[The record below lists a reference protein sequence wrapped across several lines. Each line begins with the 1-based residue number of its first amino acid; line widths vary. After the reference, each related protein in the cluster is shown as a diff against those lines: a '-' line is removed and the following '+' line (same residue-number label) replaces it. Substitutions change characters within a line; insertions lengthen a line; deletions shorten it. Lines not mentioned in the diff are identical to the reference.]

1 MAAVTQRIGS
11 YLGGVSKQSDDKM
24 LPGQVRECYNG
35 FPDATYGLTKRP
47 GFKHIVNLGTGTTY
61 DDGKWFYIKRDDDE
75 EYVGVIK
82 GSNINIW
89 NALSGNTC
97 SVTYGTG
104 AQAYLTGAKTDY
116 KIITVQDTSIIING
130 SVSVAEQTAPTFNY
144 KRVASVEVQYVV
156 VSSSVDYTIEI
167 IINGTSQTATYST
180 SASSDVNTI
189 LTNLESDI
197 NGMTGTGFDDL
208 TVTRL
213 ASSLEITS
221 TVDMDIHA
229 EGGIDNKGLTVAE
242 DEVASIS
249 ELPVKS
255 VQGRKIK
262 VVNTSSS
269 ADSYWAEFKAH
280 NTTYN
285 ADGTVNVAGSGEGYW
300 EETVDPGVSPGLDNS
315 TMPHELI
322 NTAVDTFVFQKVT
335 YEDRLVGDDDTN
347 PQPSFLN
354 EKITAGF
361 FHNNRL
367 GFLSRDNVIMSQ
379 SGDFFNFYFKSAQT
393 TIESDPIDLSC
404 SSIKPTALHA
414 ALPTAQG
421 VVLFSENQQFLM
433 FADAGVLTPSLT
445 TIRALSNYE
454 VDRTIEPVDAGTN
467 LNFITKTPGYSRV
480 FSMVTRGQQENPQ
493 VLDLSR
499 IVKEWISPDVDQ
511 MISSPQ
517 NSMVAMA
524 SQSSNEVFIF
534 RFYNDGKEN
543 LMEAWVSWLMA
554 GTVQFIAA
562 NSDDLYSVTKQ
573 GNQFVL
579 SKAALSQSPEQA
591 IIVNNDGQKVNPS
604 VDLYATASSVV
615 YDSATKVSK
624 CYLPYNDVSS
634 LTPIIVI
641 KGNTSSGS
649 FVESG
654 FTVTPER
661 GSDGTG
667 PFFSVANKDLSG
679 VASDVIVG
687 FKYNFDVE
695 LPRTYFRPETK
706 IADFTA
712 NLTIA
717 RMKFAIG
724 LSGMMS
730 FKLQQTGRL
739 PYELE
744 FTGEETVTITG
755 NGTSGAINR
764 VNVPTTT
771 SGSGTGMTVDL
782 TASGGVVTA
791 ITINEQGSGYTDN
804 DVITISAADAGT
816 GTDVTGTY
824 TGLKTFKFNK
834 RDLDYVDRSD
844 VKVTVNG
851 VNETGFSFTN
861 DTTIV
866 FSSAPANNAK
876 IKFFIK
882 DWFSVQPTLEANTY
896 LANDV
901 PLDNENVFTIPIHQR
916 TENFRLKMFNNSPFP
931 VAVNAMM
938 WEGNYTPR
946 FYRRV

>member
-1 MAAVTQRIGS
+1 MVAVTQRIGS
-11 YLGGVSKQSDDKM
+11 YLGGVSKQSDNKM

-82 GSNINIW
+82 GNTISLW
-89 NALSGNTC
+89 NAVSGNPCT
-97 SVTYGTG
+97 VTYATG
-104 AQAYLTGAKTDY
+104 AQSYLNGVKTNY
-116 KIITVQDTSIIING
+116 KIITVQDTSIVIN
-130 SVSVAEQTAPTFNY
+130 SNFTVTAQTAPTFNAH
-144 KRVASVEVQYVV
+144 RVASIEVQYVT
-156 VSSSVDYTIEI
+156 SSTTYTVDIKISGVT
-167 IINGTSQTATYST
+167 QTATYTTPS
-180 SASSDVNTI
+180 SADVDTI
-189 LTNLESDI
+189 LTDLESDI
-197 NGMTGTGFDDL
+197 NAMTGNHAQL

-213 ASSLEITS
+213 ANSLEIVS
-221 TVDMDIHA
+221 TIDMDIHA
-229 EGGIDNKGLTVAE
+229 KGGLDNKGLTAVE
-242 DEVASIS
+242 DEVGSIS
-249 ELPVKS
+249 ELPIKS
-255 VQGRKIK
+255 VQDRKIK
-262 VVNTSSS
+262 VVNTNSS
-269 ADSYWAEFKAH
+269 ADTYWVKFVAH
-280 NTTYN
+280 
-285 ADGTVNVAGSGEGYW
+285 DGVSGEGYW
-300 EETVDPGVSPGLDNS
+300 EETRNPGVSPGLNNS
-315 TMPHELI
+315 TLPHELI
-322 NTAVDTFVFQKVT
+322 NTAVDTFTFKQIT

-347 PQPSFLN
+347 SHPSFIN

-367 GFLSRDNVIMSQ
+367 GFLSKDNVIMSQ

-393 TIESDPIDLSC
+393 TIESDPIDISC

-421 VVLFSENQQFLM
+421 VVLFSENQQFVM
-433 FADAGVLTPSLT
+433 FADAGVLTPALA

-454 VDRTIEPVDAGTN
+454 MDRKIEPVDAGTN
-467 LNFITKTPGYSRV
+467 LNFVTKTPGYSRV
-480 FSMVTRGQQENPQ
+480 FSMVTRGRQENPQ

-499 IVKEWISPDVDQ
+499 VVKEWISPDIDQ

-517 NSMVAMA
+517 NSMIAMA
-524 SQSSNEVFIF
+524 GQSLNEVFLF
-534 RFYNDGKEN
+534 RYYNDGKEN
-543 LMEAWVSWLMA
+543 LMEAWTSWLMP
-554 GTVQFIAA
+554 GTVQFIET
-562 NSDDLYSVTKQ
+562 NSDDMYAVTKQ

-591 IIVNNDGQKVNPS
+591 IIVNNQGQKVNPS

-615 YDSATKVSK
+615 YDSTTEISK
-624 CYLPYNDVSS
+624 CYLPYNDVTT
-634 LTPIIVI
+634 LTPVIVI

-667 PFFSVANKDLSG
+667 PFFSVAKKDLSS

-687 FKYNFDVE
+687 FKYNLDVE
-695 LPRTYFRPETK
+695 LPRTYYRPDPKVT
-706 IADFTA
+706 DFTA

-717 RMKFAIG
+717 RMKFAVG

-739 PYELE
+739 PFELE
-744 FTGEETVTITG
+744 FTGDG
-755 NGTSGAINR
+755 S
-764 VNVPTTT
+764 TTT
-771 SGSGTGMTVDL
+771 
-782 TASGGVVTA
+782 
-791 ITINEQGSGYTDN
+791 YT
-804 DVITISAADAGT
+804 
-816 GTDVTGTY
+816 
-824 TGLKTFKFNK
+824 FNK

-844 VKVTVNG
+844 VSVTVNG
-851 VNETGFSFTN
+851 VNQTGFSFSN
-861 DTTIV
+861 DTTVV

-882 DWFSVQPTLEANTY
+882 DWFSVQPTIEANTY

-931 VAVNAMM
+931 VAINAMM
-938 WEGNYTPR
+938 WEGQYTPR
-946 FYRRV
+946 FYRRA

>member
-1 MAAVTQRIGS
+1 MAAVTQRINS

-89 NALSGNTC
+89 NAITGNVCT
-97 SVTYGTG
+97 VTYGTG
-104 AQAYLTGAKTDY
+104 AQAYLSGPKTNY
-116 KIITVQDTSIIING
+116 KIITVQDTSIIINSG
-130 SVSVAEQTAPTFNY
+130 VTVGTQTAPTFNPH
-144 KRVASVEVQYVV
+144 RVASVEVQYVT
-156 VSSSVDYTIEI
+156 SSTTYTVEITINSVT
-167 IINGTSQTATYST
+167 QTATYTTPS
-180 SASSDVNTI
+180 SADVTTI
-189 LTNLESDI
+189 LTDLEADI
-197 NGMTGTGFDDL
+197 NAMTGDHAQL

-213 ASSLEITS
+213 SNSLEIVS
-221 TVDMDIHA
+221 TLEMDVHA
-229 EGGIDNKGLTVAE
+229 EGGLDNKGMTVVE
-242 DEVASIS
+242 DEVASVGG
-249 ELPVKS
+249 LPIKS
-255 VQGRKIK
+255 VHGRTIKI
-262 VVNTSSS
+262 VNTDSD
-269 ADSYWAEFKAH
+269 ADTYWAQFVAH
-280 NTTYN
+280 
-285 ADGTVNVAGSGEGYW
+285 DGVSGEGYW
-300 EETVDPGVSPGLDNS
+300 EETRDPGVSPGLDN
-315 TMPHELI
+315 TTLPHELI
-322 NTAVDTFVFQKVT
+322 NTAVDTFIFQKIT
-335 YEDRLVGDDDTN
+335 YEDRLVGDDETN
-347 PQPSFLN
+347 PHPSF
-354 EKITAGF
+354 EGETITAGF

-367 GFLSRDNVIMSQ
+367 GFLSKDNVIMSQ
-379 SGDFFNFYFKSAQT
+379 SGDFYNFYYKSAQT
-393 TIESDPIDLSC
+393 AIESDPIDLSC
-404 SSIKPTALHA
+404 SSTKPTALHA

-421 VVLFSENQQFLM
+421 VILFSENQQFVL
-433 FADAGVLTPSLT
+433 FADAGVLTPSLA

-454 VDRTIEPVDAGTN
+454 MDRNIEPVDVGTN

-499 IVKEWISPDVDQ
+499 VVKEWISPNIDQ
-511 MISSPQ
+511 LISSPQ
-517 NSMVAMA
+517 NSMIAMA
-524 SQSSNEVFIF
+524 GQSLNEIF
-534 RFYNDGKEN
+534 LFRYYNDGKEN
-543 LMEAWVSWLMA
+543 LMESWVSWLMP
-554 GTVQFIAA
+554 GTVQFMET
-562 NSDDLYSVTKQ
+562 NSDDMYAVTKQ

-579 SKAALSQSPEQA
+579 TKAALSQSPEQA
-591 IIVNNDGQKVNPS
+591 IIVNNQGQKVNPCI
-604 VDLYATASSVV
+604 DLYATASSVV

-624 CYLPYNDVSS
+624 CYLPYNDVSE

-654 FTVTPER
+654 FTITPER

-667 PFFSVANKDLSG
+667 PYFIVPNKDLTS

-695 LPRTYFRPETK
+695 LPRTYFRPDPRVT
-706 IADFTA
+706 DFTA

-717 RMKFAIG
+717 RMKFAVG

-744 FTGEETVTITG
+744 FTGDG
-755 NGTSGAINR
+755 S
-764 VNVPTTT
+764 TTT
-771 SGSGTGMTVDL
+771 FT
-782 TASGGVVTA
+782 
-791 ITINEQGSGYTDN
+791 
-804 DVITISAADAGT
+804 
-816 GTDVTGTY
+816 
-824 TGLKTFKFNK
+824 FNK

-844 VKVTVNG
+844 VLVSVNG

-866 FSSAPANNAK
+866 FSSAPAANAV
-876 IKFFIK
+876 IKFYIK
-882 DWFSVQPTLEANTY
+882 DWFSVQPVIEANTY

-901 PLDNENVFTIPIHQR
+901 PLDNETVFTIPIHQR

>member
-1 MAAVTQRIGS
+1 MVAVTQRING

-47 GFKHIVNLGTGTTY
+47 GFKHIVNLGTGTDY

-82 GSNINIW
+82 GNEIDIW
-89 NALSGNTC
+89 NAVSGNECTI
-97 SVTYGTG
+97 TYGTG
-104 AQAYLTGAKTDY
+104 AQAYLSGAKTNY
-116 KIITVQDTSIIING
+116 KIITVQDTSIVINS
-130 SVSVAEQTAPTFNY
+130 SVTVTAQTAPTFNAN
-144 KRVASVEVQYVV
+144 RVASIEVEYV
-156 VSSSVDYTIEI
+156 SASTTYTIDI
-167 IINGTSQTATYST
+167 TINSTKKTATYT
-180 SASSDVNTI
+180 TASSGDEVDDI
-189 LTNLESDI
+189 LTDLETDI
-197 NGMTGTGFDDL
+197 NAMTGDHANI
-208 TVTRL
+208 TVTKL
-213 ASSLEITS
+213 ANSLELTS
-221 TVDMDIHA
+221 TASMEVDVK
-229 EGGIDNKGLTVAE
+229 GGLDNKALTSVQ
-242 DEVASIS
+242 DEVASVS
-249 ELPVKS
+249 GLPVKS

-262 VVNTSSS
+262 IVNTNSS
-269 ADSYWAEFKAH
+269 ADSYWAKFVAH
-280 NTTYN
+280 
-285 ADGTVNVAGSGEGYW
+285 DGVSGEGYW
-300 EETVDPGVSPGLDNS
+300 EETIDPGVSPGLDNS
-315 TMPHELI
+315 TLPHELI
-322 NTAVDTFVFQKVT
+322 NTAVDTFTFQKIT

-347 PQPSFLN
+347 SHPSFID

-367 GFLSRDNVIMSQ
+367 GFLSKDNVIMSQ
-379 SGDFFNFYFKSAQT
+379 SGDFYNFYYKSAQT
-393 TIESDPIDLSC
+393 TIDSDPVDISC

-433 FADAGVLTPSLT
+433 FADAGVLTPALA

-454 VDRTIEPVDAGTN
+454 MDRNIEPVDVGTN

-480 FSMVTRGQQENPQ
+480 FSMVTKGQQDNPQ

-499 IVKEWISPDVDQ
+499 VVKEWISPDIDQ

-517 NSMVAMA
+517 NSMIAMA
-524 SQSSNEVFIF
+524 GQSLNEVFIF
-534 RFYNDGKEN
+534 RYYSDGKEN
-543 LMEAWVSWLMA
+543 LMEAWASWLLP

-562 NSDDLYSVTKQ
+562 HSDDMYAVTKQ
-573 GNQFVL
+573 GDQFVL

-591 IIVNNDGQKVNPS
+591 IIVNNQGQKVNPS

-615 YDSATKVSK
+615 YDSSTKVSK

-641 KGNTSSGS
+641 KGDTSSGS

-654 FTVTPER
+654 FTITPER

-667 PFFSVANKDLSG
+667 PYFSVDNKDLSG

-695 LPRTYFRPETK
+695 LPRTYYRPDPKVT
-706 IADFTA
+706 DFTA

-717 RMKFAIG
+717 RMKFAVG

-739 PYELE
+739 PYEVE

-791 ITINEQGSGYTDN
+791 ITINEQGSGYADN
-804 DVITISAADAGT
+804 DVITISAANAGT

-866 FSSAPANNAK
+866 FTTAPANNAK
-876 IKFFIK
+876 IKFFIEE
-882 DWFSVQPTLEANTY
+882 WFSVQPTIEANTY

-938 WEGNYTPR
+938 WEGKYTPR
-946 FYRRV
+946 FYRRA